1 MGGSGGER
9 VIEFALNYS
18 QPAADLVRDG
28 AIEIDRFKCP
38 DWQHVI
44 DDAAKLRPTYVHF
57 PLSANRTEG
66 LQVNLDAIDAM
77 SRATSTPFINLHL
90 SPQTKDF
97 VGWSDDAIE
106 GRLIDDVNR
115 LIDRFGKSRVMIEM
129 VPFGNPEEGFF
140 QPAAEPP
147 LIRRIVERTG
157 CGLLLDLSH
166 ARITARVLGKD
177 ERAFLDAMPVEH
189 LRELHVTGLGFI
201 GPILKDHLPMTDPD
215 WIMFEWAL
223 DRIRSKQWATPW
235 CIACEY
241 GGVGELF
248 RKYSDRDV
256 MLRDIPR
263 MSAMVSAVT
272 T

>member
-1 MGGSGGER
+1 M
-9 VIEFALNYS
+9 
-18 QPAADLVRDG
+18 
-28 AIEIDRFKCP
+28 
-38 DWQHVI
+38 
-44 DDAAKLRPTYVHF
+44 PTEY
-57 PLSANRTEG
+57 
-66 LQVNLDAIDAM
+66 
-77 SRATSTPFINLHL
+77 
-90 SPQTKDF
+90 
-97 VGWSDDAIE
+97 
-106 GRLIDDVNR
+106 
-115 LIDRFGKSRVMIEM
+115 
-129 VPFGNPEEGFF
+129 
-140 QPAAEPP
+140 
-147 LIRRIVERTG
+147 
-157 CGLLLDLSH
+157 
-166 ARITARVLGKD
+166 
-177 ERAFLDAMPVEH
+177 

-201 GPILKDHLPMTDPD
+201 GPIVKDHLPMTDPD